1 METIK
6 FSNRESVDFVEEG
19 DFLAPKFNKE
29 GLIPVVITDFYSGI
43 LLMHGYMNRK
53 ALEKTLLTNEGHYW
67 SRSRKQL
74 WKKGQTSGM
83 VHKVKEVLI
92 DDDQDAIWLMVDI
105 GDGAS
110 CHVGYRSC
118 FYRSIP
124 LGEIKNGREVEMKFE
139 EKEKKFDPEKVY
151 KDQPNPTKL

>member
-92 DDDQDAIWLMVDI
+92 DDDQDAIWLKVEVEGI
-105 GDGAS
+105 GAS
-110 CHVGYRSC
+110 CHVGYNSC
-118 FYRSIP
+118 FYRSIDK
-124 LGEIKNGREVEMKFE
+124 IKEEAIELKFI
-139 EKEKKFDPEKVY
+139 EKEKKFNPKEVY
-151 KDQPNPTKL
+151 SSIENPTKL